1 MIEFGVVNSDN
12 QALRQVVLREEV
24 FGREVRGDLLAW
36 VVDYQ
41 LARRRSGSAFTK
53 GRAEVV
59 GGGKKPYRQKGT
71 GNARQGTVRAP
82 QFRTGGIVFGPRPR
96 SYAGKVPKKVRRF
109 ALQIALSAK
118 REAGELVVLD
128 FFSLDKVRTKDMGF
142 ILSTLGVERSA
153 LIILAEDDAK
163 VVLSARNLPGLDV
176 VRVEGVNVYD
186 LLAHEKVVMTE
197 AALDKLQERLA

>member
-1 MIEFGVVNSDN
+1 MECNARAKNGNGPQRN
-12 QALRQVVLREEV
+12 YKEMARTRRQWHAL
-24 FGREVRGDLLAW
+24 
-36 VVDYQ
+36 
-41 LARRRSGSAFTK
+41 
-53 GRAEVV
+53 V
-59 GGGKKPYRQKGT
+59 GTERT

-163 VVLSARNLPGLDV
+163 VVLSARNLPGIDV